1 MNKIN
6 KVKKTITY
14 DRMSI
19 SSTMLSGESFKFS
32 ISRSGEKIVL
42 AFKNDE
48 SVIKQQF
55 QVIKNWLSFK
65 NGEDNLQRFDRIE
78 KILNLSN
85 SSNELINAIQ

>member
-48 SVIKQQF
+48 SVI
-55 QVIKNWLSFK
+55 
-65 NGEDNLQRFDRIE
+65 
-78 KILNLSN
+78 
-85 SSNELINAIQ
+85 